1 MNRTALHIIFLLSL
15 LSVLLFPSCEKE
27 QAMEEPLIDEPPG
40 IGVGEENVSD
50 ITALIQ
56 PQHASQ
62 TFTYGIKKKVGRKEI
77 RLYTVEGHGEVTL
90 RHSVYPF
97 YSFEKNSSNGDYY
110 IVQSEVSVANTDMY
124 QGYKQEWFDKMSNI
138 ITNICGYYMR
148 EMRVSYELK
157 DKNGHTVGEFPV
169 NHSPTPVTTINSNT
183 YTSGFSWSL
192 GGQIRIGTD
201 TALKSKP
208 LLFSFSYDNAVKRN
222 IQDMDVRNSST
233 DRSPHYAFILNNL
246 PTYETKNPYT
256 PRVPPTPLSINT
268 HSYFQEFV
276 WRVPTT
282 KDSQG
287 DDVRFSLHQKV
298 EIDYGICYSVTH
310 FDQTVGPDAYKL
322 EEYVETIR
330 DSSVIDLIP
339 PCRIPMGTLK
349 ITNQNKGQYVTQ
361 IAIAKKGQQP
371 QVVSKGSVAYGK
383 SFEIFLDVGQ
393 YDVTFKMGTTSKNV
407 KTYKLG
413 YDFAEISKDEVLELF
428 SDFDFISL

>member
-1 MNRTALHIIFLLSL
+1 MFWSQRYGNFLSL
-15 LSVLLFPSCEKE
+15 FGQIVCYVSRKNFP
-27 QAMEEPLIDEPPG
+27 
-40 IGVGEENVSD
+40 
-50 ITALIQ
+50 
-56 PQHASQ
+56 
-62 TFTYGIKKKVGRKEI
+62 
-77 RLYTVEGHGEVTL
+77 
-90 RHSVYPF
+90 
-97 YSFEKNSSNGDYY
+97 
-110 IVQSEVSVANTDMY
+110 
-124 QGYKQEWFDKMSNI
+124 
-138 ITNICGYYMR
+138 
-148 EMRVSYELK
+148 
-157 DKNGHTVGEFPV
+157 
-169 NHSPTPVTTINSNT
+169 
-183 YTSGFSWSL
+183 TSGHKLKTTLSFVK
-192 GGQIRIGTD
+192 
-201 TALKSKP
+201 TAQ
-208 LLFSFSYDNAVKRN
+208 LFVQTTQSF
-222 IQDMDVRNSST
+222 IQTTV
-233 DRSPHYAFILNNL
+233 PFEEYL

-310 FDQTVGPDAYKL
+310 FDQTVGPDAYML

-413 YDFAEISKDEVLELF
+413 YDFAEINKDEVLELF
-428 SDFDFISL
+428 SDFDFIPL